1 MSTIKYR
8 VKYVVGDKLAK
19 AIVKRFLAD
28 AKKKTSYSL
37 VYSNRANKMFK
48 FTTEPINVKN
58 AKDIITKLSD
68 LLAQEYLDYREGDKF
83 LVTFTPIVKDL
94 KVKVPL
100 SKEGETN
107 CFVKLIEDIVPEKD
121 HQFLRTK
128 YRAGCSEKALVALS
142 KKYKIKLTVYDIL
155 GNIWLAT
162 EGSKIINSVHHNNHI
177 ETHIIKKPTE
187 QVILPKDMFYATLRD
202 QPTVMIFGELD
213 DCVSYVVDDT
223 IYKNA
228 DIVLLPGEPSST
240 ELAIHETTVT
250 QRVFNKIMADQLPYT
265 GDFITPHNSFH
276 FNIGIPEESTTAY
289 DQSRSYSHYAES
301 PYYKQYRLPYPP
313 THLYATKSK
322 DCLNYTGFT
331 QIDNV
336 KCKFPF
342 LKHTY
347 YNKSVYPNVE
357 LKALLDKKLITFTV
371 LATSWSVGNQ
381 HIDFNPVEFNGIPL
395 PNLKLTQNSLIGK
408 LAPKTSIKTIVTH
421 NKNEHL
427 HLRSALYPNVIR
439 VNEKVS
445 ENNSQVAEN
454 NSQVAYY
461 ISYEDKTHVPKSY
474 AHIREYILAYQRI
487 SLLDFIVDNYVNLS
501 SVNVDCVYLNAP
513 SVRQPYPHEF
523 LKAPENKTPLHY
535 KPEKKVIYTGTPSK
549 MPELPL
555 FTERVIFI
563 RGLPGTGKSHVICNV
578 TPMNGSCV
586 SFPTNLLK
594 SEMITDLPK
603 YTTHSLFTINCN
615 GNDSRTLHLDDIN
628 RYQQYNS
635 YVIDECTMMNE
646 KMLATVLK
654 RTGFKTVIC
663 LYGDDQLPPI
673 EGIPVDPNQF
683 YCITNNEIK
692 RQTEPE
698 YKKLIADV
706 FATKSLNKSIKL
718 IEDVKPQITLDEVK
732 SIFQPD
738 DIILCGRNDD
748 VDHMNSILLDENTT
762 SETVPVIYKS
772 RATKGKREHINR
784 STYDPA
790 KHKLAYATTVHSV
803 QGLSIK
809 YNLFMYVDG
818 IFDKRILNV
827 ALSRTRKL
835 ANFYLFDLDSKYKN
849 RLEKLRA
856 SQIKNMVLEI
866 DDVIDDVDEYTDDVE
881 FTDDVGLI

>member
-1 MSTIKYR
+1 MSKKEINYQ
-8 VKYVVGDKLAK
+8 VKLKEAYNKVLAAFK
-19 AIVKRFLAD
+19 ED
-28 AKKKTSYSL
+28 AKPKTKYTLGILRKDNSILAYSTSKVDKKNITAVLEDVLDRINQQYQGL
-37 VYSNRANKMFK
+37 DYKPNDYIELY
-48 FTTEPINVKN
+48 FTPVVKN
-58 AKDIITKLSD
+58 
-68 LLAQEYLDYREGDKF
+68 
-83 LVTFTPIVKDL
+83 L

-100 SKEGETN
+100 SKEGKTN
-107 CFVKLIEDIVPEKD
+107 CFVKLIEDIVPKKD
-121 HQFLRTK
+121 HQMLRRK
-128 YRAGCSEKALVALS
+128 YRKGATEETLLELS
-142 KKYKIKLTVYDIL
+142 KKYDIKLTVYDIL
-155 GNIWLAT
+155 GNVWLAT
-162 EGSKIINSVHHNNHI
+162 EGNNTIDSIHHDNHI
-177 ETHIIKKPTE
+177 ETYKITKPTE
-187 QVILPKDMFYATLRD
+187 QSILPKDEFYSKLNEANLVT
-202 QPTVMIFGELD
+202 IFGELD
-213 DCVSYVVDDT
+213 DCVSYTIEDT

-228 DIVLLPGEPSST
+228 DIVLLPGEQNP

-250 QRVFNKIMADQLPYT
+250 QRVFNKIMTDQLPYT

-322 DCLNYTGFT
+322 ECLNYTGFT

-342 LKHTY
+342 LEHTY

-357 LKALLDKKLITFTV
+357 LVALLDKKLITFDI
-371 LATSWSVGNQ
+371 LASSWSVGNQ

-395 PNLKLTQNSLIGK
+395 PNLKLLQNSLIGK
-408 LAPKTSIKTIVTH
+408 LAPKTSIKTIVTK

-427 HLRSALYPNVIR
+427 HLRSVLYPNVVRI
-439 VNEKVS
+439 NEK
-445 ENNSQVAEN
+445 NG
-454 NSQVAYY
+454 YFY

-535 KPEKKVIYTGTPSK
+535 KPEKKITYNNTPGK

-594 SEMITDLPK
+594 ATMDTKLPS
-603 YTTHSLFTINCN
+603 YTTHALFTLDSM
-615 GNDSRTLHLDDIN
+615 GNDSRPLQPDDVN
-628 RYQQYNS
+628 RFQQYNS
-635 YVIDECTMMNE
+635 YVIDEVSMMSAE
-646 KMLATVLK
+646 MLAAVLS

-663 LYGDDQLPPI
+663 LYGDEQLPSI
-673 EGIPVDPNQF
+673 MGMPVNPEQF
-683 YCITNNEIK
+683 YYITNNEIK
-692 RQTEPE
+692 RQTEEE
-698 YKKLIADV
+698 YKLLIKSV
-706 FATKSLNKSIKL
+706 FATKSLTKSIEL
-718 IEDVKPQITLDEVK
+718 IEAVKPKITLDEVK
-732 SIFQPD
+732 SIFQPN
-738 DIILCGRNDD
+738 DIILCSKNEDSDKIND
-748 VDHMNSILLDENTT
+748 LLIDLYDEIPIMFKTT
-762 SETVPVIYKS
+762 TKKVAKGQRKVIPKS
-772 RATKGKREHINR
+772 DFN
-784 STYDPA
+784 PN
-790 KHKLAYATTVHSV
+790 KHKLAFATSIHSV

-809 YNLFMYVDG
+809 YNLFMSTKS

-835 ANFYLFDLDSKYKN
+835 ANFYLFDHPIEED
-849 RLEKLRA
+849 
-856 SQIKNMVLEI
+856 IEI
-866 DDVIDDVDEYTDDVE
+866 DEVIDDVE
-881 FTDDVGLI
+881 FTDDVGII